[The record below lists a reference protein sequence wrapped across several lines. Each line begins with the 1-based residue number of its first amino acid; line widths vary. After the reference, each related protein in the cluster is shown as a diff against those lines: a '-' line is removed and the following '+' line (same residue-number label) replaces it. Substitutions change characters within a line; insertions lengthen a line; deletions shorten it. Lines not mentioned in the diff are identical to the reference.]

1 MFNNY
6 ENLPLIEKRITQ
18 AMDSFPHS
26 REILNALRPVITGRI
41 RIIGSL
47 KLNDIDYRTIDH
59 ERLKGGIPV
68 IKQTGLL
75 KEDFPARD
83 IALAVIPDLKEGLP
97 ALAEELSLLGKQ
109 ISEGHINPADYLA
122 AFPEKTAQVVDG
134 WASRFSVRP
143 STINFLFTTVTRI
156 ILEKRAA
163 AIMDNLKEIDWHKGY
178 CPICG
183 SFPSLSMIQEKG
195 GQRWLHCSQCGY
207 EWKFSRVI
215 CPYCEYE
222 GQEGMTFFFV
232 EDRNQESA
240 IICDKCNRYLVTL
253 NKVGDLDERDFEI
266 SAISLVHLDMIMQ
279 DKGYLPMTDCA
290 WNVFQPEK

>member
-1 MFNNY
+1 MFNSY
-6 ENLPLIEKRITQ
+6 DNLPLIEKKITQ
-18 AMDSFPHS
+18 AMDSYPHS
-26 REILNALRPVITGRI
+26 REILSALKPVIMARS

-47 KLNDIDYRTIDH
+47 KLSDIDYQTIDR

-75 KEDFPARD
+75 TEDVPARD
-83 IALAVIPDLKEGLP
+83 IALAAIPDLKQGLP
-97 ALAEELSLLGKQ
+97 AMAEELSLIEKQ
-109 ISEGHINPADYLA
+109 ISEDRLNSADYLA

-143 STINFLFTTVTRI
+143 STIGFLFTTVTRI
-156 ILEKRAA
+156 ILEKRSV

-215 CPYCEYE
+215 CPYCENE

-253 NKVGDLDERDFEI
+253 NKIGDLDERDFEI

-279 DKGYLPMTDCA
+279 DKGYLPMTECA
-290 WNVFQPEK
+290 WNVFQHEN

>member
-1 MFNNY
+1 MFNSY
-6 ENLPLIEKRITQ
+6 DNLPLIEKKITQ
-18 AMDSFPHS
+18 AMDSYPHS
-26 REILNALRPVITGRI
+26 REILSALKPVIMARS

-47 KLNDIDYRTIDH
+47 KLNDIDYQTIDR

-75 KEDFPARD
+75 TEDVPARD
-83 IALAVIPDLKEGLP
+83 IALAAIPDLKQGLP
-97 ALAEELSLLGKQ
+97 AMAEELSLIEKQ
-109 ISEGHINPADYLA
+109 ISEGRINPADYLA

-143 STINFLFTTVTRI
+143 STIGFLFTTVTRI
-156 ILEKRAA
+156 ILEKRSV

-215 CPYCEYE
+215 CPYCENE

-253 NKVGDLDERDFEI
+253 NKIGDLDERDFEI

-279 DKGYLPMTDCA
+279 DKGYLPMTECA
-290 WNVFQPEK
+290 WNVFQNEK